1 MGAEVAVLPWD
12 ADVAWGEFDGALIR
26 TPWDYHLGRAAEF
39 QQRIEHIGR
48 ETRLQ
53 NSAAVVRWSL
63 DKRYLRAL
71 ADHGVAMLPTA
82 WIEPGSTWSAE
93 QIGTWLDERRFT
105 RGFLK
110 PVVGANAVGTL
121 RFERNSSEEASRHL
135 LEEAA
140 RHLARDSSGDPGH
153 GWMLQ
158 PYLEAVETLGEVSA
172 VLFDGEWSHGGRKI
186 PAGGDYRVQDDH
198 GATDRPEEFSPENRA
213 VAMDVVRIAERLLGL
228 DQPLL
233 YARVDFLEDAA
244 GSLWLTEL
252 ELVEPSLFFRH
263 HRPGATALARAFLR
277 RLRSA

>member
-1 MGAEVAVLPWD
+1 MLPWD
-12 ADVAWGEFDGALIR
+12 ADVAWREFDGALIR

-39 QQRIEHIGR
+39 QERIEHIGR
-48 ETRLQ
+48 ETRLE

-71 ADHGVAMLPTA
+71 ADHGVAMLSTA
-82 WIEPGSTWSAE
+82 WIEPGTTWSAE
-93 QIGTWLDERRFT
+93 QIGSWLDERHLT

-110 PVVGANAVGTL
+110 PVVGANAIGTL
-121 RFERNSSEEASRHL
+121 RFDRTSSEEAARHL

-140 RHLARDSSGDPGH
+140 GH

-158 PYLEAVETLGEVSA
+158 PYLDSVETLGEVSA
-172 VLFDGEWSHGGRKI
+172 ILLDGEWSHGVRKI
-186 PAGGDYRVQDDH
+186 PAGGDYRVQDDW
-198 GATDRPEEFSPENRA
+198 GATDRPEEFSADQRA
-213 VAMDVVRIAERLLGL
+213 IATDVVQIAERILGVEA
-228 DQPLL
+228 PLL

-263 HRPGATALARAFLR
+263 HRPAARRLADAFLR
-277 RLRSA
+277 RLRAV

>member
-1 MGAEVAVLPWD
+1 MPWD
-12 ADVAWGEFDGALIR
+12 ADVVWREFDGALIR

-39 QQRIEHIGR
+39 QERIEHIGR
-48 ETRLQ
+48 ETQLE

-82 WIEPGSTWSAE
+82 WIEPGATWSAE
-93 QIGTWLDERRFT
+93 RIRSWLDERRFT

-121 RFERNSSEEASRHL
+121 RFERDSS
-135 LEEAA
+135 EEAA
-140 RHLARDSSGDPGH
+140 RHLEEAATGH

-158 PYLEAVETLGEVSA
+158 PYLDAVETLGEVSA
-172 VLFDGEWSHGGRKI
+172 VLFDGEWSHGVRKI

-213 VAMDVVRIAERLLGL
+213 VAMDVARIAERVLEL
-228 DQPLL
+228 DRPLL
-233 YARVDFLEDAA
+233 YARVDFLEDSA

-277 RLRSA
+277 RLRAA